1 MQRFLNTLYVTTQK
15 TYIHKKGEAI
25 EVIVEDKTVATIP
38 MINLDSIVCFGNI
51 YVSPFLLGAAPQ
63 HNITISFLSETG
75 KFLARVQGPV
85 AGNVLLRKAQYRMS
99 DDKEKSARI
108 AKYFITGKIANQRT
122 VLQRAIRDHKDKV
135 NVEKIQKAV
144 DSLSKSIDKV
154 ENETDLDKL
163 RGIEGD
169 SAETYFSVF
178 DELITAQKSGFKFEG
193 RNRRPPLD
201 AVNAMLSYVY
211 TLLYHDMISALEVVG
226 LDPAVGFMHR
236 DRPGRLSLALDLMEE
251 FRAFFA
257 DRLVLSLINRNE
269 ISPEQFE
276 TTASG
281 AVVMNESARKTIIN
295 AYQKKKE
302 VVLNHPYVEKKMH
315 LAILFQTQTR
325 LLARHLRGDIDGY
338 PVYIWK

>member
-1 MQRFLNTLYVTTQK
+1 MQRFLNTLYITTQK
-15 TYIHKKGEAI
+15 TYLHKKGDAV
-25 EVIVEDKTVATIP
+25 EVLVDDKVKASIP

-51 YVSPFLLGAAPQ
+51 YVSPFLLGAAPE

-75 KFLARVQGPV
+75 RFLARVQGPV
-85 AGNVLLRKAQYRMS
+85 AGNVLLRKAQYRVS
-99 DDKEKSARI
+99 DDKEKSASA
-108 AKYFITGKIANQRT
+108 AKYFITGKIANQKT
-122 VLQRAIRDHKDKV
+122 VLQRAVRDHKENIDV
-135 NVEKIQKAV
+135 TRIRTAIDSLNWNLEKI
-144 DSLSKSIDKV
+144 DK
-154 ENETDLDKL
+154 ETDLDKL

-178 DELITAQKSGFKFEG
+178 DELITAQKNDFKFAG

-201 AVNAMLSYVY
+201 NVNAMLSFVY

-251 FRAFFA
+251 FRPFFA
-257 DRLVLSLINRNE
+257 DRLVLSLINRTE
-269 ISPEQFE
+269 IASEQFE

-281 AVVMNESARKTIIN
+281 AVIMNETARKTLIN
-295 AYQKKKE
+295 AYQKRKE
-302 VVLNHPYVEKKMH
+302 AIVNHPYVEKKMH
-315 LAILFQTQTR
+315 LAILFHTQAR
-325 LLARHLRGDIDGY
+325 LLARYLRGDIDGY

>member
-15 TYIHKKGEAI
+15 TYLHKKGEAV
-25 EVIVEDKTVATIP
+25 EVIVDDEVKASIP

-51 YVSPFLLGAAPQ
+51 YVSPFLLGSAPE
-63 HNITISFLSETG
+63 HNITISFLSESG
-75 KFLARVQGPV
+75 RFLARVQGPV
-85 AGNVLLRKAQYRMS
+85 AGNVLLRKAQYRVS
-99 DDKEKSARI
+99 NDKEKSAQV
-108 AKYFITGKIANQRT
+108 AKFFITGKIANQKT
-122 VLQRAIRDHKDKV
+122 VLQRAVRDHK
-135 NVEKIQKAV
+135 EKIDVNRIQSAIL
-144 DSLSKSIDKV
+144 SLNRNIEKI
-154 ENETDLDKL
+154 ERETDLDRL

-178 DELITAQKSGFKFEG
+178 DELITSQKDDFKFAG

-201 AVNAMLSYVY
+201 NVNAMLSYVY

-251 FRAFFA
+251 FRSFFA

-269 ISPEQFE
+269 ISGNQFE
-276 TTASG
+276 TSASG
-281 AVVMNESARKTIIN
+281 AVIMNESARKKLIT
-295 AYQKKKE
+295 AYQDKKKS
-302 VVLNHPYVEKKMH
+302 VLNHPYVEKKMH
-315 LAILFQTQTR
+315 LAILFQTQAR
-325 LLARHLRGDIDGY
+325 LLARFLRGDIDGY

>member
-15 TYIHKKGEAI
+15 TYLHKKGEAL
-25 EVIVEDKTVATIP
+25 EVIVEDKIVASVP

-51 YVSPFLLGAAPQ
+51 YVSPFLLGAAPE
-63 HNITISFLSETG
+63 HNITISYLSETG

-85 AGNVLLRKAQYRMS
+85 AGNVLLRKAQYRVS
-99 DDKEKSARI
+99 DDKEKSAYV
-108 AKYFITGKIANQRT
+108 AKYFIMGKIANQRT
-122 VLQRAIRDHKDKV
+122 VLKRAIRDHKDKV
-135 NVEKIQKAV
+135 DVPRLQTAI
-144 DSLSKSIDKV
+144 DSLSRSLEKV
-154 ENETDLDKL
+154 ERENDLDKL

-178 DELITAQKSGFKFEG
+178 DELITSQKDGFKFEG

-201 AVNAMLSYVY
+201 NVNAMLSYVY
-211 TLLYHDMISALEVVG
+211 TLLYHDMISACEVVG

-269 ISPEQFE
+269 ISANQFE
-276 TTASG
+276 KTASG
-281 AVVMNESARKTIIN
+281 AVIMNEIARKTLIT

-302 VVLNHPYVEKKMH
+302 TVLSHPYVEKKMH
-315 LAILFQTQTR
+315 LAILFQIQAR
-325 LLARHLRGDIDGY
+325 LLARHIRGDIDGY

>member
-1 MQRFLNTLYVTTQK
+1 MQRFLNTLYITTQK
-15 TYIHKKGEAI
+15 TYLHRKGDTVEIVINDEVKKS
-25 EVIVEDKTVATIP
+25 IP

-51 YVSPFLLGAAPQ
+51 RVSPFLLGSAPE

-75 KFLARVQGPV
+75 QFLARVQGPV
-85 AGNVLLRKAQYRMS
+85 AGNVLLRKAQYRVS
-99 DDKEKSARI
+99 DDKEKSAKV
-108 AKYFITGKIANQRT
+108 AKYFITGKIANQKT

-135 NVEKIQKAV
+135 NVEKVQKAILV
-144 DSLSKSIDKV
+144 LDRNLSKI
-154 ENETDLDKL
+154 ETETDLDKL

-178 DELITAQKSGFKFEG
+178 DELITSQKDDFKFEG

-201 AVNAMLSYVY
+201 NVNAMLSYVY
-211 TLLYHDMISALEVVG
+211 TLLYHDMISACEVVE

-251 FRAFFA
+251 FRSFFA
-257 DRLVLSLINRNE
+257 DRLVLSLINRGE
-269 ISPEQFE
+269 ITAEQFE
-276 TTASG
+276 KTASG
-281 AVVMNESARKTIIN
+281 AVNMSDSARKTIIN

-302 VVLNHPYVEKKMH
+302 TVLNHPYVEKKMY
-315 LAILFQTQTR
+315 LAILFQIQAR
-325 LLARHLRGDIDGY
+325 LLARFLRGDIDGY

>member
-1 MQRFLNTLYVTTQK
+1 MQRFLNTLYITTQK
-15 TYIHKKGEAI
+15 TYLHRKGDTVEIVINDEVKKS
-25 EVIVEDKTVATIP
+25 IP

-51 YVSPFLLGAAPQ
+51 RVSPFLLGSAPE

-75 KFLARVQGPV
+75 QFLARVQGPV
-85 AGNVLLRKAQYRMS
+85 AGNVLLRKAQYRIS
-99 DDKEKSARI
+99 DDKEKSAQV
-108 AKYFITGKIANQRT
+108 AKYFITGKVANQKT

-135 NVEKIQKAV
+135 NVEKVQKAILV
-144 DSLSKSIDKV
+144 LDRNLSKI
-154 ENETDLDKL
+154 ETETDLDKL

-178 DELITAQKSGFKFEG
+178 DELITSQKDDFKFEG

-201 AVNAMLSYVY
+201 NVNAMLSYVY
-211 TLLYHDMISALEVVG
+211 TLLYHDMISACEVVG

-251 FRAFFA
+251 FRSFFA
-257 DRLVLSLINRNE
+257 DRLVLSLINRGE
-269 ISPEQFE
+269 ITAEQFE
-276 TTASG
+276 KTASG
-281 AVVMNESARKTIIN
+281 AVNMSDSARKTIIN

-302 VVLNHPYVEKKMH
+302 TVLNHPYVEKKMH
-315 LAILFQTQTR
+315 LAILFQIQAR
-325 LLARHLRGDIDGY
+325 LLARFLRGDIDGY

>member
-15 TYIHKKGEAI
+15 TYLHKKGEAV
-25 EVIVEDKTVATIP
+25 EVIVDDKVKASIP

-51 YVSPFLLGAAPQ
+51 YVSPFLLGAAPEK
-63 HNITISFLSETG
+63 NITISFLSETG

-85 AGNVLLRKAQYRMS
+85 AGNVLLRKAQYRVS
-99 DDKEKSARI
+99 DDKDKSAAVAR
-108 AKYFITGKIANQRT
+108 YFITGKIANQKT
-122 VLQRAIRDHKDKV
+122 VLQRAVRDHGDKLDV
-135 NVEKIQKAV
+135 GKVQSVIE
-144 DSLSKSIDKV
+144 SLSRNLDKLGR
-154 ENETDLDKL
+154 ESDLDKL

-169 SAETYFSVF
+169 SAESYFSVF
-178 DELITAQKSGFKFEG
+178 DKLITSQKDGFKFAG

-201 AVNAMLSYVY
+201 NVNAMLSYIY
-211 TLLYHDMISALEVVG
+211 TLLYHDMISALECSG

-257 DRLVLSLINRNE
+257 DRLVLSLINRGE
-269 ISPEQFE
+269 ISASQFE
-276 TTASG
+276 KTASG
-281 AVVMNESARKTIIN
+281 AIIMNEDARKTVIG

-302 VVLNHPYVEKKMH
+302 KVLNHPYVEKKMH
-315 LAILFQTQTR
+315 LAILFHTQAR
-325 LLARHLRGDIDGY
+325 LLARFLRGDIDGY

>member
-15 TYIHKKGEAI
+15 TYLHKKGEAI

-51 YVSPFLLGAAPQ
+51 YVSPFLLGAAPEY
-63 HNITISFLSETG
+63 NITISFLSETG

-85 AGNVLLRKAQYRMS
+85 AGNVLLRKAQYRVS
-99 DDKEKSARI
+99 DDKDNSAKV
-108 AKYFITGKIANQRT
+108 ANYFITGKIANQKT
-122 VLQRAIRDHKDKV
+122 VLQRALRDHKDKV
-135 NVEKIQKAV
+135 DIPKIQAVIQDLNRNLEKIEK
-144 DSLSKSIDKV
+144 
-154 ENETDLDKL
+154 ETDLDKL

-169 SAETYFSVF
+169 SAESYFSVF
-178 DELITAQKSGFKFEG
+178 DDLITSQKEGFKFEG

-201 AVNAMLSYVY
+201 NVNAMLSYVY
-211 TLLYHDMISALEVVG
+211 TLLYHDMISACEVVG

-269 ISPEQFE
+269 ITPDQFE
-276 TTASG
+276 VSASG
-281 AVVMNESARKTIIN
+281 AVIMNESARKTLIN

-302 VVLNHPYVEKKMH
+302 VVINHPYVDKRMH
-315 LAILFQTQTR
+315 LAILFHTQAR
-325 LLARHLRGDIDGY
+325 LLARYLRGDIDGY

>member
-1 MQRFLNTLYVTTQK
+1 M
-15 TYIHKKGEAI
+15 HKKGEAV
-25 EVIVEDKTVATIP
+25 EVIVEDKTVASIP
-38 MINLDSIVCFGNI
+38 MITLDSIVCFGNI
-51 YVSPFLLGAAPQ
+51 YVSPFLLEAAPE

-85 AGNVLLRKAQYRMS
+85 AGNVLLRKAQYRAS
-99 DDKEKSARI
+99 DDKEQSARI
-108 AKYFITGKIANQRT
+108 AKYFIMGKIANQKT
-122 VLQRAIRDHKDKV
+122 VLQRAVRDHKEKV
-135 NVEKIQKAV
+135 DTGQIRQVIDN
-144 DSLSKSIDKV
+144 LNMSIDKI
-154 ENETDLDKL
+154 ERETDLDRL

-169 SAETYFSVF
+169 AAESYFSVF
-178 DELITAQKSGFKFEG
+178 DQMITSQKDGFKFEG

-201 AVNAMLSYVY
+201 NVNSMLSYVY

-257 DRLVLSLINRNE
+257 DRLVLSLINRGE
-269 ISPEQFE
+269 VTAGQFE
-276 TTASG
+276 KTASG
-281 AVVMNESARKTIIN
+281 AVIMNEAVRKTVIG

-302 VVLNHPYVEKKMH
+302 TVMNHPYVEKKMH
-315 LAILFQTQTR
+315 LAILFQTQAR

>member
-15 TYIHKKGEAI
+15 AYLHKKGDA
-25 EVIVEDKTVATIP
+25 VEFVVDDKKPIMLP

-51 YVSPFLLGAAPQ
+51 YVSPFLLGAAPE

-85 AGNVLLRKAQYRMS
+85 AGNVLLRKAQYRIS
-99 DDKEKSARI
+99 DDKEKSARV
-108 AKYFITGKIANQRT
+108 AKYFITGKIANQKT

-135 NVEKIQKAV
+135 DVNRLQSAIDDLNKN
-144 DSLSKSIDKV
+144 LDKV
-154 ENETDLDKL
+154 ERESDLDRL

-178 DELITAQKSGFKFEG
+178 DELITSQKDGFKFEG

-201 AVNAMLSYVY
+201 NVNAMLSFVY
-211 TLLYHDMISALEVVG
+211 TLLYHDMISACEVVG

-269 ISPEQFE
+269 VTADQFE
-276 TTASG
+276 KTASG
-281 AVVMNESARKTIIN
+281 AVIMNDAARKTVVE

-302 VVLNHPYVEKKMH
+302 VVVNHPYVEKRMH
-315 LAILFQTQTR
+315 LAILFQIQAR

-338 PVYIWK
+338 PAYIWK

>member
-15 TYIHKKGEAI
+15 AYLHKKGEAV
-25 EVIVEDKTVATIP
+25 EVIVEDKTVASIP
-38 MINLDSIVCFGNI
+38 MITLDSIVCFGNI
-51 YVSPFLLGAAPQ
+51 YVSPFLLEAAPE

-85 AGNVLLRKAQYRMS
+85 AGNVLLRKAQYRAS
-99 DDKEKSARI
+99 DDKEQSARI
-108 AKYFITGKIANQRT
+108 AKYFIMGKIANQKT
-122 VLQRAIRDHKDKV
+122 VLQRAVRDHKEKV
-135 NVEKIQKAV
+135 DTGQIRQVIDN
-144 DSLSKSIDKV
+144 LNMSIDKI
-154 ENETDLDKL
+154 ERETDLDRL

-169 SAETYFSVF
+169 AAESYFSVF
-178 DELITAQKSGFKFEG
+178 DQMITSQKDGFKFEG

-201 AVNAMLSYVY
+201 NVNSMLSYVY

-257 DRLVLSLINRNE
+257 DRLVLSLINRGE
-269 ISPEQFE
+269 VTAGQFE
-276 TTASG
+276 KTASG
-281 AVVMNESARKTIIN
+281 AVIMNEAVRKTVIG

-302 VVLNHPYVEKKMH
+302 TVMNHPYVEKKMH
-315 LAILFQTQTR
+315 LAILFQTQAR